1 MVLFFGSSFFG
12 SSFAGAGISF
22 GGDTGAAGATI
33 AGPTEQGDDAMLTWD
48 DVVPH
53 ADEALPQE
61 SQELECLNFAR
72 RRSSKPI
79 LLAPQPQALVVKPVN
94 SGWLISGVPHAGA
107 QGAGA
112 AQATGAGA
120 AHAGAAAQA
129 GAHEVGAAQLEW
141 WQCDREL
148 CSLAFKRA
156 NNPMRGPHGLLSHD
170 DAME

>member
-1 MVLFFGSSFFG
+1 VVCFFSSSFFG

-22 GGDTGAAGATI
+22 GAETGAAGATM
-33 AGPTEQGDDAMLTWD
+33 AGPTEQGDVAIPICT
-48 DVVPH
+48 DVEPH
-53 ADEALPQE
+53 ADETLPQE
-61 SQELECLNFAR
+61 SQEFECLNFAR

-79 LLAPQPQALVVKPVN
+79 LLEPQPQALVVKPVN

-120 AHAGAAAQA
+120 AQATGAAQA
-129 GAHEVGAAQLEW
+129 GAHEVGAEQLE

-170 DAME
+170 EAMA